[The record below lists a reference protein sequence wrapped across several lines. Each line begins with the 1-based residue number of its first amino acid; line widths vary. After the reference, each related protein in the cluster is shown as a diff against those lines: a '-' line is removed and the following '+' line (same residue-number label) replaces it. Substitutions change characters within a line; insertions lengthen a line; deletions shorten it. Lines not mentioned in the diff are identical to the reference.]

1 MKSFISPENLRGG
14 GGADGRINYGEIIER
29 MPLHWLKS

>member
-1 MKSFISPENLRGG
+1 MKSFISPENLMGG
-14 GGADGRINYGEIIER
+14 GDVTHINYGEIIER